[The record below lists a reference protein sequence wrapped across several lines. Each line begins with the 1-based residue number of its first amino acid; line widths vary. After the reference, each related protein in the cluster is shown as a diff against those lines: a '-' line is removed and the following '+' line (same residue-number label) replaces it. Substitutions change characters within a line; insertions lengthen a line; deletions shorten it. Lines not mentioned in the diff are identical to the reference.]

1 MNNFTEKYFNSLFL
15 LIMTISINYLAN
27 TVNCSQRKLFSNRL
41 VKYIIIFF
49 TVKMT
54 ANVYNNRVN
63 PLYNYGHSIIIL
75 FIFIMIEKVRSEF
88 SVLLVIITYLIIIFN
103 QYIDYYSNKKF
114 VSYIKYFQYL
124 LIISFIV
131 ILIIG
136 FIDYTIIYLKNNKHF
151 NLIDYLFISNE
162 CDKND

>member
-1 MNNFTEKYFNSLFL
+1 
-15 LIMTISINYLAN
+15 
-27 TVNCSQRKLFSNRL
+27 
-41 VKYIIIFF
+41 
-49 TVKMT
+49 
-54 ANVYNNRVN
+54 
-63 PLYNYGHSIIIL
+63 
-75 FIFIMIEKVRSEF
+75 
-88 SVLLVIITYLIIIFN
+88 
-103 QYIDYYSNKKF
+103 
-114 VSYIKYFQYL
+114 QYL